1 MILFR
6 GKKKGFVHT
15 QDITIDHIRKVFF
28 PKTFNEKYK
37 YLGSVPWKE
46 DGDLFKVLEPLIIFL
61 DYKAKPKW
69 CPRWFLRFL
78 YLFGNDNSIVR
89 VRSVRLSNLFRKLT
103 GGYSIWDYKT
113 KWTDY
118 DLRISALGNDQVSF
132 LSDAIES
139 KYYEDGRRKEL
150 AHQIKQLDPDTIYND
165 GYTIETLNTEYH
177 RLFHNTVDNLENKE
191 K

>member
-1 MILFR
+1 MVLFK

-15 QDITIDHIRKVFF
+15 QDITLLHLRKVFF

-103 GGYSIWDYKT
+103 KG
-113 KWTDY
+113 
-118 DLRISALGNDQVSF
+118 
-132 LSDAIES
+132 
-139 KYYEDGRRKEL
+139 
-150 AHQIKQLDPDTIYND
+150 
-165 GYTIETLNTEYH
+165 
-177 RLFHNTVDNLENKE
+177 
-191 K
+191 

>member
-1 MILFR
+1 MILFK

-15 QDITIDHIRKVFF
+15 QDITLNHLRKVFF
-28 PKTFNEKYK
+28 PRTFHERYN
-37 YLGSVPWKE
+37 YLGCVPWDS
-46 DGDLFKVLEPLIIFL
+46 DGEIFKVLEPLIIFL

-89 VRSVRLSNLFRKLT
+89 VRNTKLSNLFRKLT
-103 GGYSIWDYKT
+103 KGFGIWDYKT

-118 DLRISALGNDQVSF
+118 DLRLSVVGNNQVFF

-139 KYYEDGRRKEL
+139 KYYEDGYRKNL
-150 AHQIKQLDPDTIYND
+150 AEQIKELDPDTKYNS
-165 GYTIETLNTEYH
+165 GYTIESLNKEYH
-177 RLFHNTVDNLENKE
+177 RILDIMVSNLENKGE
-191 K
+191 